1 MKLQYLP
8 VVTLLSLLAY
18 GCGCY
23 GPTEIIDLG
32 RIPDSILSQVP
43 YQDGQICSFTHS
55 AGKVINFTAQRTSH
69 DEFMECERCCDFA
82 YKYQVNETI
91 LTPDYPVSKISIQL
105 NSQDSTHYSHIIGI
119 GRSGF
124 YLTPGIPDLY
134 PSDYA
139 DSLLLNGTW
148 YTEVFSLKNSDSYWM
163 IQDSIRP
170 DSLYYSFHSGIIK
183 LVMTNGE
190 YYLKND

>member
-32 RIPDSILSQVP
+32 RIPDSILSQVA
-43 YQDGQICSFTHS
+43 YQDGQIYSFTHS
-55 AGKVINFTAQRTSH
+55 GGKVINFMAQRTSH

-91 LTPDYPVSKISIQL
+91 LTPDYPVSKMSIQL
-105 NSQDSTHYSHIIGI
+105 SSQDSTYYSHLIGI

-139 DSLLLNGTW
+139 DSLLINGTW
-148 YTEVFSLKNSDSYWM
+148 HTGVYSLKNTDSYWVS
-163 IQDSIRP
+163 QDSIRP
-170 DSLYYSFHSGIIK
+170 DSLYYNFSSGIIRI
-183 LVMTNGE
+183 VMTNGE
-190 YYLKND
+190 YYQKNE